1 MKQDQVKIKYY
12 VSDGYARNRPQY
24 LRVDKEEWDSLNE
37 EEKETLI
44 YETIIAEINFR
55 WSVE

>member
-12 VSDGYARNRPQY
+12 FNDGYAGNRPQY
-24 LRVDKEEWDSLNE
+24 LKVDKEEWDSLNE

-44 YETIIAEINFR
+44 YETIIADMNFD